1 MEAQELIAELLF
13 VVSTD
18 RGAGALAGLAA
29 ACRRRGARWAC
40 FFTADGVRLL
50 AEERVRAAT
59 HGAAR
64 AVACEHS
71 WGRFMGEAA
80 CPVELG
86 SQTDHSALVARA
98 ARVVS
103 L

>member
-1 MEAQELIAELLF
+1 MNLDLLL

-18 RGAGALAGLAA
+18 RGAGLLVALASAS
-29 ACRRRGARWAC
+29 RRRGKALGC
-40 FFTADGVRLL
+40 FLTNDGVKLL
-50 AEERVRAAT
+50 DDAGVRSALQ
-59 HGAAR
+59 GAR
-64 AVACEHS
+64 AVVACEYS
-71 WGRFMGEAA
+71 WVRFMGDAG

-98 ARVVS
+98 GSVVA

>member
-1 MEAQELIAELLF
+1 MNLDLLL

-18 RGAGALAGLAA
+18 RGAGVLVPLANAS
-29 ACRRRGARWAC
+29 RRRGIALGC
-40 FFTADGVRLL
+40 FFTNDGVKLL
-50 AEERVRAAT
+50 ANAAVRAAVQ
-59 HGAAR
+59 GAR
-64 AVACEHS
+64 QSVACEHS
-71 WGRFMGEAA
+71 WARFMGDAL

-98 ARVVS
+98 ARIVA

>member
-1 MEAQELIAELLF
+1 VTLDLLF

-18 RGAGALAGLAA
+18 RGARVLAPLAA
-29 ACRRRGARWAC
+29 ACGRAGKAWGC
-40 FFTADGVRLL
+40 FFTNDGVKLL
-50 AEERVRAAT
+50 ADDEVARLMP
-59 HGAAR
+59 GARR

-71 WGRFMGEAA
+71 WQRFMGESP

-86 SQTDHSALVARA
+86 SQTDHSALVAEA
-98 ARVVS
+98 ARVVA

>member
-1 MEAQELIAELLF
+1 MEAQELIADLLF

-18 RGAGALAGLAA
+18 RGAGPLAGLAD
-29 ACRRRGARWAC
+29 ACRRRGTRWAC
-40 FFTADGVRLL
+40 FFTNDGVKLL
-50 AEERVRAAT
+50 ADDAVRSAT
-59 HGAAR
+59 QGSAR

-71 WGRFMGEAA
+71 WARFMGAAA

-86 SQTDHSALVARA
+86 SQTDHSALVACA
-98 ARVVS
+98 ARVVA

>member
-1 MEAQELIAELLF
+1 MEAQDLSTDLLF

-18 RGAGALAGLAA
+18 RGAGPLASLTD
-29 ACRRRGARWAC
+29 ACRRRGTRWAC
-40 FFTADGVRLL
+40 FFTNDGVKLL
-50 AEERVRAAT
+50 AEDAVRGAAQ
-59 HGAAR
+59 GAAR

-71 WGRFMGEAA
+71 WARYMGAA
-80 CPVELG
+80 SCPVELG

-98 ARVVS
+98 ARVVA

>member
-1 MEAQELIAELLF
+1 MEAQDLTADLLF

-18 RGAGALAGLAA
+18 RGAGPLAGLAA

-40 FFTADGVRLL
+40 FFTNDGVKLL
-50 AEERVRAAT
+50 AEEGVRAAMQ
-59 HGAAR
+59 GAAR
-64 AVACEHS
+64 EVACEHS
-71 WGRFMGEAA
+71 WERFMGGTA

>member
-1 MEAQELIAELLF
+1 MLDLLL

-18 RGAGALAGLAA
+18 RAAELLVPLAA
-29 ACRRRGARWAC
+29 AARRRRTVLGC
-40 FFTADGVRLL
+40 FFTNDGVKLL
-50 AEERVRAAT
+50 GDEEVRAAID
-59 HGAAR
+59 GAAA

-71 WGRFMGEAA
+71 WGRFMGDAL

-98 ARVVS
+98 ARVVAI
-103 L
+103 